1 MPLFTVYLV
10 VGDNEPSEEVNQ
22 VREKVGTIEAKSLN
36 EAWIKTQNNWNPS
49 NPCRSTR
56 KGDVFESEGRFH
68 MITSLHFIEI
78 NKP

>member
-10 VGDNEPSEEVNQ
+10 VGDSDPSETINQ

-36 EAWIKTQNNWNPS
+36 EAWMKTQNNWNPS
-49 NPCRSTR
+49 YRSTR